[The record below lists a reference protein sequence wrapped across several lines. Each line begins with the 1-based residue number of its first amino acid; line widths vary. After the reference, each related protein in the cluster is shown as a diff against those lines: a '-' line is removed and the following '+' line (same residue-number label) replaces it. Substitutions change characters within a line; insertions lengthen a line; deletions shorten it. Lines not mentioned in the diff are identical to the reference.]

1 MRAHSARATAVP
13 RGAKRRQS
21 RRVSLV
27 VVPLVVVV
35 ASMPTVLSAAAE
47 ADGADGGYH
56 QRSLV
61 QLVVEEGFYEGEAD
75 AGVTVVE
82 TKRSSA
88 HTNRAGRGGARNE
101 KTASNFDSPARRG
114 RKRCHGYTHARAHTH
129 KETSVC
135 VFVFVCVY
143 RPISYF
149 IMHIQTMHPKT
160 HRATYILAPGLM
172 NAENPVG
179 P

>member
-1 MRAHSARATAVP
+1 MRAHSARAAAAVP

-82 TKRSSA
+82 TKRSNA

-101 KTASNFDSPARRG
+101 KTASNFDSPG

-135 VFVFVCVY
+135 VFVCVCV
-143 RPISYF
+143 SS
-149 IMHIQTMHPKT
+149 H
-160 HRATYILAPGLM
+160 
-172 NAENPVG
+172 
-179 P
+179 